1 MVMVKAIIQSKD
13 GREIEYFLREEQ
25 VKYVDEYYC
34 WSRTQAKVFDDM
46 KIATLAVNSE
56 QCLFDERY
64 GHIKAIA
71 FIEVGK

>member
-1 MVMVKAIIQSKD
+1 MVMVKAVIQQKD
-13 GREIEYFLREEQ
+13 GREIEYFLREGQ
-25 VKYVDEYYC
+25 ATCVDEYYY

-56 QCLFDERY
+56 QRLFDERY